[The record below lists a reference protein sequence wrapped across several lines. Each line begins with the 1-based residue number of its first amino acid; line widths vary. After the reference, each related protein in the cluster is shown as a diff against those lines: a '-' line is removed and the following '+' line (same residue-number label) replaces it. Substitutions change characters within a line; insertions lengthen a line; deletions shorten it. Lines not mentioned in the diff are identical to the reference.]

1 MFYIGQS
8 FERTGNR
15 VQAETW
21 YKKIIALPVIEANG
35 ARAKA
40 LQSLEALEGQIG
52 P

>member
-15 VQAETW
+15 EQAAIW
-21 YKKIIALPVIEANG
+21 YKKIIALPVIEADG

-40 LQSLEALEGQIG
+40 LQSLKVLEG
-52 P
+52 